1 METGGNAGGSKQGAT
16 PSNFYTPDVG
26 QIQNKL
32 ALLRDE
38 LVSEFVQ
45 REQEITAVLA
55 GLLSSEPTLLISQYK
70 PGTAKTLLVQTL
82 ADSING
88 KFFYAL
94 LSKFSEP
101 DEILGPISI
110 PALRR
115 GYYERNMEGKLP
127 TAHIAMLDEV
137 FKASSAI
144 RNLLLDIVLNKR
156 VPNGTGFL
164 KIPLLALYG
173 ASNEISTDVED
184 LAFVDRFTIRVFSNY
199 VTSDSWDELL
209 EKGIQFEVSKKP
221 KKVIMSVEEVKVLQ
235 KLTLSVLEASLPI
248 LKNKY
253 LQALSELQQK
263 GIVISDRRKI
273 KILKNAS
280 AISII
285 YLEQT
290 PTLDD
295 LAEALRFSASSED
308 ELKVIEEIIM
318 KVGLSS
324 FYAHIQT
331 IQALQAELSNY
342 LQEIRKNPNPTLN
355 DFQALS
361 SVLKKTLVALKPI
374 PKTTRLLPYIRPL
387 LQTVEECNKELDKI
401 KRTLGGGDENETS

>member
-1 METGGNAGGSKQGAT
+1 METGGKQGAT
-16 PSNFYTPDVG
+16 SSNFSNTPDV
-26 QIQNKL
+26 IQNKL

-38 LVSEFVQ
+38 LVSRFVQ

-70 PGTAKTLLVQTL
+70 PGTAKTLLIQTL

-115 GYYERNMEGKLP
+115 GVYERNTEGKLP
-127 TAHIAMLDEV
+127 DAHLAMLDEV

-156 VPNGTGFL
+156 VPNGTGFI
-164 KIPLLALYG
+164 KIPLLTLYG

-184 LAFVDRFTIRVFSNY
+184 LAFVDRFTIRVFSSY
-199 VTSDSWDELL
+199 VSSDAWDELL
-209 EKGIQFEVSKKP
+209 EKGIQFEVSKP
-221 KKVIMSVEEVKVLQ
+221 TKKVIMSVEEVKVLQ
-235 KLTLSVLEASLPI
+235 KLTLEVLKASLPI
-248 LKNKY
+248 FKNKY

-280 AISII
+280 AISVI
-285 YLEQT
+285 YLEQQ
-290 PTLDD
+290 PSLDD

-308 ELKVIEEIIM
+308 ELKVIEEVIM

-324 FYAHIQT
+324 FYVHIQT
-331 IQALQAELSNY
+331 IQALQAELSNF
-342 LQEIRKNPNPTLN
+342 LQDIRKNPNPTLN

-361 SVLKKTLVALKPI
+361 AVLRKTLVALKPI
-374 PKTTRLLPYIRPL
+374 PRTTRLLPYIRPL
-387 LQTVEECNKELDKI
+387 LRTIDECNKELNKI
-401 KRTLGGGDENETS
+401 KRALGVDENES